1 MKLKTIYSIIVLLM
15 SVTACSSGKSTA
27 VAADEGS
34 AEPQQPEVIFSA
46 DSAYSYVRTQT
57 EFGPRVPNTEAHRR
71 AGKWLESELRRH
83 GAAVTVQSMKLTAFD
98 GTQLDA
104 RNIFGQYNPSASDR
118 LLLMAHWDT
127 RPWADNDVDPAK
139 RTKPNDGANDGA
151 SGVGVLL
158 EIARAMAAKNPGKG
172 VDILFV
178 DAEDWGSD
186 GDENSWALGA
196 DYFVK
201 NPIVEGYRPSQV
213 ILVDMVGG
221 RDSKFYREGQSQ
233 YNAPALNDAV
243 WAVALGSDKAAY
255 FSNQT
260 GGAVTDDHVKF
271 LAAGIPAIDIIA
283 FDPTSGT
290 GFHPT
295 WHTANDNLANIDPQV
310 LAAVGQVL
318 LNYIYAR

>member
-1 MKLKTIYSIIVLLM
+1 
-15 SVTACSSGKSTA
+15 
-27 VAADEGS
+27 
-34 AEPQQPEVIFSA
+34 
-46 DSAYSYVRTQT
+46 
-57 EFGPRVPNTEAHRR
+57 
-71 AGKWLESELRRH
+71 
-83 GAAVTVQSMKLTAFD
+83 
-98 GTQLDA
+98 
-104 RNIFGQYNPSASDR
+104 
-118 LLLMAHWDT
+118 
-127 RPWADNDVDPAK
+127 
-139 RTKPNDGANDGA
+139 
-151 SGVGVLL
+151 
-158 EIARAMAAKNPGKG
+158 MAAKNPGKG

-186 GDENSWALGA
+186 DDENSWALGA

-221 RDSKFYREGQSQ
+221 RGSKFYREGQSQ

-243 WAVALGSDKAAY
+243 WAVALDSDKAAY

>member
-1 MKLKTIYSIIVLLM
+1 M
-15 SVTACSSGKSTA
+15 
-27 VAADEGS
+27 
-34 AEPQQPEVIFSA
+34 
-46 DSAYSYVRTQT
+46 
-57 EFGPRVPNTEAHRR
+57 
-71 AGKWLESELRRH
+71 
-83 GAAVTVQSMKLTAFD
+83 
-98 GTQLDA
+98 
-104 RNIFGQYNPSASDR
+104 
-118 LLLMAHWDT
+118 
-127 RPWADNDVDPAK
+127 
-139 RTKPNDGANDGA
+139 
-151 SGVGVLL
+151 
-158 EIARAMAAKNPGKG
+158 
-172 VDILFV
+172 

-221 RDSKFYREGQSQ
+221 RGSKFYREGQSQ